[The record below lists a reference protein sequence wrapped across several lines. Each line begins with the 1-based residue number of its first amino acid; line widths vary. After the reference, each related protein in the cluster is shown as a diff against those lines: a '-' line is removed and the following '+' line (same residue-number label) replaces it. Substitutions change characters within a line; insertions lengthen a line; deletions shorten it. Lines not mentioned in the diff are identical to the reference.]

1 MVKIIVTLTA
11 FFGTSLLNA
20 IVPYD
25 HIHLTATNAEEA
37 VAWYTKHFGGVAG
50 AFNRGDADR
59 VQYPTDR
66 VFYDDLSIIFFEREP
81 TGGSVG
87 TGVDHIGCLL
97 YTSPSPRD

>member
-1 MVKIIVTLTA
+1 MSKIIVTLIA

-50 AFNRGDADR
+50 RASVRPGGRG
-59 VQYPTDR
+59 P
-66 VFYDDLSIIFFEREP
+66 
-81 TGGSVG
+81 G
-87 TGVDHIGCLL
+87 
-97 YTSPSPRD
+97 PSGLA

>member
-1 MVKIIVTLTA
+1 MGWIMVKIIVTLTA
-11 FFGTSLLNA
+11 FFCTSLLNA

-59 VQYPTDR
+59 VQYPTNR
-66 VFYDDLSIIFFEREP
+66 VFMMISRLYFFCESRLAARSAQVL
-81 TGGSVG
+81 T
-87 TGVDHIGCLL
+87 I
-97 YTSPSPRD
+97 